1 MARGCVYKT
10 GYFMH
15 QRDLVDLSLLCP
27 VKSEDL
33 RNQLL
38 DHEHEHTSL
47 RLVVL
52 ALCNGFLML
61 NEAQQA
67 NTHTSEHI
75 NNAIQWSWRMD
86 GSFH

>member
-1 MARGCVYKT
+1 
-10 GYFMH
+10 MH
-15 QRDLVDLSLLCP
+15 QRDLVDLSLLCQ

-52 ALCNGFLML
+52 ALRNGFLML